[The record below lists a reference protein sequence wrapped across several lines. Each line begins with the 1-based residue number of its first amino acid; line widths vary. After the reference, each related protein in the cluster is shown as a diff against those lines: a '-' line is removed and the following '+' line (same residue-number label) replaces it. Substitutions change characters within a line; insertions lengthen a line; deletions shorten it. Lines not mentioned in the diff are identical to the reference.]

1 MLNRRSFLVS
11 TVAFSALVSAVPAFA
26 AVNEQAARDFI
37 LALGNETIATF
48 SDKAMPRPQAV
59 ERFKVLLNKG
69 FDVPYIGRWVLG
81 RFWNQASP
89 DEQRSYLKLFEG
101 LIVETYANRFADYSG
116 EQFRIT
122 GGRADGDTDALVQTQ
137 ISRPNGP
144 PVNVEWRVR
153 ERDGQFRIIDV
164 SVEGVSMGITQRS
177 EFASVIQSSG
187 GIAGLIRALKTR
199 TGQGG

>member
-11 TVAFSALVSAVPAFA
+11 ATALSAFVAAVPAFA

-37 LALGNETIATF
+37 QALGNETVATF
-48 SDKAMPRPQAV
+48 SDKSMSRPQAV

-89 DEQRSYLKLFEG
+89 DEQREYLGLFEG

-122 GGRADGDTDALVQTQ
+122 GARVDGDTDALVQTQ

-187 GIAGLIRALKTR
+187 GMAGLIRALKTR
-199 TGQGG
+199 TGRS